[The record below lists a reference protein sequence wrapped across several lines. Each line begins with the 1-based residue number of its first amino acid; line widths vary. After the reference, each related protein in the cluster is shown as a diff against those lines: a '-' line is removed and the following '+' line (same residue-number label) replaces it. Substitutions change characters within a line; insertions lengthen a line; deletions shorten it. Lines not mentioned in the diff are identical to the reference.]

1 MDELDTGVWGI
12 GIGRERG
19 DTHEG
24 STVDRSE
31 VMGGGIA
38 SDGSS
43 GRSCS
48 IPGN

>member
-12 GIGRERG
+12 GIEREGG

-24 STVDRSE
+24 ITVDRRE

-38 SDGSS
+38 SDG
-43 GRSCS
+43 
-48 IPGN
+48 